1 MHFQKRKRQSLGNKT
16 FLQKKDMFLD
26 DNDKDLSQ
34 LSLFFLQNVT
44 NATSRSKW
52 KLSYWLQALFG
63 IFLLRLSTRPRP
75 RWTIRKNGSRRKRG
89 ERRGKSNTIMKYC
102 FLFLIYR
109 ERSHQFVQYLEVVRK
124 NWRFRIF
131 ILSWHVEAGP
141 RRLKLRLIRWKRLR
155 RWRRLEP
162 SKLSKMIIQ
171 SLELFDFLSIYQDSS
186 SGHVSNRLQAL
197 WRK

>member
-1 MHFQKRKRQSLGNKT
+1 
-16 FLQKKDMFLD
+16 MFLD

-34 LSLFFLQNVT
+34 LSLFFLQNIT

-52 KLSYWLQALFG
+52 RLSYWLQAFFR

-75 RWTIRKNGSRRKRG
+75 GWTIRKNGSRRKRG
-89 ERRGKSNTIMKYC
+89 ERRGKSKTLMKYC

-124 NWRFRIF
+124 KLT
-131 ILSWHVEAGP
+131 ILDFYSFLTCGGRSKKTEVETDQMKEAQKMEEVEQ
-141 RRLKLRLIRWKRLR
+141 LA
-155 RWRRLEP
+155 
-162 SKLSKMIIQ
+162 KMIIQ